1 MSVLNFAIN
10 FPTRET
16 PKRYLK
22 MTTRAP
28 KMTSTQPQANIHGD
42 IKIYSSW
49 CKFFP
54 WMKAL
59 IPVRETCSNSSLV
72 QVEL

>member
-54 WMKAL
+54 CKKTTARVL
-59 IPVRETCSNSSLV
+59 TRIFLTPNA
-72 QVEL
+72 